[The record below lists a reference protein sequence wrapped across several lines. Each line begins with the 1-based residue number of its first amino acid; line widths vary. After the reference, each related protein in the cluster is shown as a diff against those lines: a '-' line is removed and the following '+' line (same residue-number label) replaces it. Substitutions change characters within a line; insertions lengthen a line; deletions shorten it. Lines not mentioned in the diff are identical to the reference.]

1 MGIGRMPQGNSLEAN
16 SNSKSL
22 SEVFLPKHRS
32 EGRQSAVLLLLL
44 LPVSRLQEEVTYAC
58 EYCRTKYGTYGE
70 AEACEDSDSPAQKLP
85 QLNDSW
91 FQAACQKRAL
101 SPMP

>member
-22 SEVFLPKHRS
+22 SEVFLPRQRS

-70 AEACEDSDSPAQKLP
+70 AEACEDSPAQKLP

-91 FQAACQKRAL
+91 LQAACQKRAL
-101 SPMP
+101 SLMP